1 MILSRDTIFKL
12 DPNIKEPAK
21 IILQLQTLFATP
33 IGSVALDRDFGLD
46 MSFIDM
52 PIPTAQALLSAEAIT
67 KIAKYIPEVQ
77 ATEISFSVIDEM
89 NGECQMEVRIENV

>member
-12 DPNIKEPAK
+12 DPDIKEPAK
-21 IILQLQTLFATP
+21 IILQLQTLFSTP
-33 IGSVALDRDFGLD
+33 VGSVALDRDFGLD

-52 PIPTAQALLSAEAIT
+52 PIPTAQALLSAEVIN

-77 ATEISFSVIDEM
+77 AIEINFSVMDEM
-89 NGECQMEVRIENV
+89 NGECRMEVRIKNV